1 MAEGNLMEG
10 EMAEVSAHAKDAA
23 VRMTVEPTDA
33 TLGAVVRGMRLAGM
47 TDDEWYATHAAFLDR
62 GVLVFPGQFL
72 TDAEQMDFGRRFGE
86 LMIESQPFSNER
98 PDGSLRG
105 RDDPVMQLFRGNESW
120 HTDSSFQPVSA
131 KASILSA
138 RKVPA
143 TGGET
148 EWADMRAAY
157 EALDEATRERVAS
170 LCAHHSLY
178 YSQQR
183 IGAAGDVTAKG
194 LVELHGAAVAVP
206 ASGEGEG
213 GASMPG
219 YRQEQVVPLRPLVKV
234 HPETGRPA
242 LYIGRHAHDIPGLS
256 EEESRLLLEEL
267 VEFGCQPPRVYGHH
281 WQVGDVVIWDNRRV
295 LHRARPWP
303 ADEARAMHHTRVAGD
318 PGTETALNV
327 D

>member
-1 MAEGNLMEG
+1 MGNLATDGG
-10 EMAEVSAHAKDAA
+10 EAAATMAI
-23 VRMTVEPTDA
+23 EPMDA
-33 TLGAVVRGMRLAGM
+33 TLGAVVRGVSIARM
-47 TDDEWYATHAAFLDR
+47 TDDEWQRIHAAFLHR

-72 TDAEQMDFGRRFGE
+72 SDAEQMDFGRRFGE

-105 RDDPVMQLFRGNESW
+105 RDDPVMQLFRGNEGW

-138 RKVPA
+138 RKVPT

-157 EALDEATRERVAS
+157 EALDDAMRERIAS
-170 LCAHHSLY
+170 LCARHSLY

-183 IGAAGDVTAKG
+183 IGAAGDLTARG
-194 LVELHGAAVAVP
+194 LAELHGTVESSSATGDQ
-206 ASGEGEG
+206 GEG
-213 GASMPG
+213 ATMPG
-219 YRQEQVVPLRPLVKV
+219 YRQQQAVPLRPLVKV

-242 LYIGRHAHDIPGLS
+242 LYIGRHAHDIPGLA

-267 VEFGCQPPRVYGHH
+267 VELGCQPPRVYSHR
-281 WQVGDVVIWDNRRV
+281 WQVGDVVVWDNRRV

-303 ADEARAMHHTRVAGD
+303 TNEARAMHHTRVAGD
-318 PGTETALNV
+318 PATETALNIH
-327 D
+327 

>member
-1 MAEGNLMEG
+1 MAD
-10 EMAEVSAHAKDAA
+10 VSAHASEAA
-23 VRMTVEPTDA
+23 VAMTIEPTEA
-33 TLGAVVRGMRLAGM
+33 TLGAVVRGVRLAAM
-47 TDDEWYATHAAFLDR
+47 TDDECNAIHAAFLEW

-86 LMIESQPFSNER
+86 LMIESQPFSNVR
-98 PDGSLRG
+98 ADGSLRG
-105 RDDPVMQLFRGNESW
+105 SDDPVMQLFRGNEGW

-138 RKVPA
+138 RKVPNA
-143 TGGET
+143 GGET

-157 EALDEATRERVAS
+157 EALDDPMRERVAS

-194 LVELHGAAVAVP
+194 LAELHGTVGSAQ
-206 ASGEGEG
+206 ASSDEAEGT
-213 GASMPG
+213 SLPG

-242 LYIGRHAHDIPGLS
+242 LYVGRHAHDIPGLS

-267 VEFGCQPPRVYGHH
+267 VEFGCQPPRVHSH
-281 WQVGDVVIWDNRRV
+281 RWQVGDVVIWDNRRV

-303 ADEARAMHHTRVAGD
+303 VNQARAMHHTRVAGD
-318 PGTETALNV
+318 PATETALNV
-327 D
+327 H

>member
-1 MAEGNLMEG
+1 MTVASLVEVA
-10 EMAEVSAHAKDAA
+10 MAEVSAHAREAA
-23 VRMTVEPTDA
+23 VAMTIEPTDA
-33 TLGAVVRGMRLAGM
+33 TLGALVRGVRLAAM
-47 TDDEWYATHAAFLDR
+47 TDAEWNAIHAAFLDR

-98 PDGSLRG
+98 ADGSLRG
-105 RDDPVMQLFRGNESW
+105 KDDPVMQLFRGNESW

-157 EALDEATRERVAS
+157 EALDDGMRHRVAS

-194 LVELHGAAVAVP
+194 LAELHGAAGPGSA
-206 ASGEGEG
+206 AGEDDG

-303 ADEARAMHHTRVAGD
+303 PSEARAMHHTRVAGD
-318 PGTETALNV
+318 PATETALNV
-327 D
+327 H